1 MRKKAARAAASPN
14 LVTPAAADAFA
25 MRMKHWQDA
34 LNLHDWRV
42 ERSPRP
48 AGKNSLAEVT
58 SMSLKSR
65 LAVYRLGTDFGETVP
80 VTEQSIDEIACHES
94 LHILLHELIEFARDR
109 NIDPDDL
116 EGAEHRVVHTL
127 VRLLVAGN

>member
-1 MRKKAARAAASPN
+1 MPKKASRPRPEANP
-14 LVTPAAADAFA
+14 VTPAAADAFA
-25 MRMKHWQDA
+25 MRMRHWQDA
-34 LNLHDWRV
+34 LNLNDWRV

-48 AGKNSLAEVT
+48 AGKNALAEVT

-65 LAVYRLGTDFGETVP
+65 LAVYRLGTDFGETMP
-80 VTEQSIDEIACHES
+80 VTEQSLDEIACHEN